1 MREIQIPDEEK
12 QCTKEILNFKGFAPE
27 YRKAFFI
34 ETSPL
39 GHARINP
46 LLAFLVESKMIDA
59 FGPFATVMDVPLGNP
74 SIYTSITHMRT
85 ARVSCGYNL
94 STMTLETSDVL
105 TWDYQVKVKM
115 REVEE
120 IDKTGN
126 KTGKV
131 VRPLPAHKITTLR
144 KELQSVL
151 CGGSQIFHTAV
162 INESGPDKGISRVVV
177 EYDPDDPRC
186 DDKLAFAK
194 QTVGT
199 LACFIYKFMEHKGYD
214 DSTIKRVMKSC
225 YLERA
230 RLAHECEWDPTTMTA
245 TPYFQY
251 KADNWLDEAAAK
263 FDKVN
268 KPLRKA
274 ELEMSKQV
282 RKDLIRDLNYKRGQ
296 RVEDVASGCKYSA
309 HTGDGESS
317 GGSTYGSQRMFR
329 TKDYALK
336 LAETRES
343 EAALWQQ
350 VADMEK
356 RNAEQITTINNLH
369 EKMESIL
376 KMLAVQQGQQG
387 APPPD
392 QSGSGAPTAMDL
404 DHGSGGAPQGS

>member
-1 MREIQIPDEEK
+1 MLAGLREGLNYIQRFDPKAHYVGHGKQANGLPLPHLTSPTCKHFPTDYGSSRQYFQCNNTWELAKDPLTQRALKSRLERQRDGTSSKKRSSKKDDKGATEIYVDVCLGSQIEDVEMIINSMNVDLRRKNISARVRDMQCWKSSSKKMLVCIKNDLCVHGTLTLLRHLLKEAERKLCRHGRLKLEDYYDLELPDMHLTLRAMREIQIPDEEK
-12 QCTKEILNFKGFAPE
+12 QRTKEILNFKGFAPE

-144 KELQSVL
+144 KELQRIL

-199 LACFIYKFMEHKGYD
+199 LA
-214 DSTIKRVMKSC
+214 
-225 YLERA
+225 
-230 RLAHECEWDPTTMTA
+230 
-245 TPYFQY
+245 
-251 KADNWLDEAAAK
+251 
-263 FDKVN
+263 
-268 KPLRKA
+268 
-274 ELEMSKQV
+274 
-282 RKDLIRDLNYKRGQ
+282 
-296 RVEDVASGCKYSA
+296 
-309 HTGDGESS
+309 
-317 GGSTYGSQRMFR
+317 
-329 TKDYALK
+329 
-336 LAETRES
+336 
-343 EAALWQQ
+343 
-350 VADMEK
+350 
-356 RNAEQITTINNLH
+356 
-369 EKMESIL
+369 
-376 KMLAVQQGQQG
+376 
-387 APPPD
+387 
-392 QSGSGAPTAMDL
+392 
-404 DHGSGGAPQGS
+404 